1 MTWTKHTCQSVFF
14 LHSISS
20 LRLNRSINENTEDNL
35 LSLCAWGEGE
45 SVSISGWLRGF
56 KGWSKKL
63 GISKWSSVPV
73 LYQARKLSWDRT
85 VSLLRNEGWRQHPK
99 NKQQAGIDRYLCAL
113 FYPVC
118 SVLVSCLWYPFL
130 QNRFCLN
137 FLSTVWFFLHHNSSP
152 SSRFLLFRT
161 RTQYDWCVPQT
172 SELSCWPHAFTGT
185 VSPPKGNGSHKVR
198 SRGLWIHAI
207 F

>member
-1 MTWTKHTCQSVFF
+1 MPECLLPSFNKQPQAEQKHQWE
-14 LHSISS
+14 HRRQPI
-20 LRLNRSINENTEDNL
+20 I
-35 LSLCAWGEGE
+35 SLCMRRGR
-45 SVSISGWLRGF
+45 VCFHQWLAKRIQWMVQEIRNIQM
-56 KGWSKKL
+56 KQCSCAQSSKKTLL
-63 GISKWSSVPV
+63 G
-73 LYQARKLSWDRT
+73 RT

-172 SELSCWPHAFTGT
+172 SELSC
-185 VSPPKGNGSHKVR
+185 
-198 SRGLWIHAI
+198 
-207 F
+207 